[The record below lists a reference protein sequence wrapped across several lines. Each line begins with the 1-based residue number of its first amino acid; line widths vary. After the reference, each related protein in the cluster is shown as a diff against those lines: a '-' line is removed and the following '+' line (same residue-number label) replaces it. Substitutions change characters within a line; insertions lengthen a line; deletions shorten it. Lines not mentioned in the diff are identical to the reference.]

1 LNMNRTGKLLV
12 AGLMLTSVTVGAQ
25 DVDKEILN
33 WYNGKKFG
41 MSTNAAYA
49 KLLADKKI
57 RTGGGCCN

>member
-1 LNMNRTGKLLV
+1 MNRTGKLLV

-41 MSTNAAYA
+41 MSTDAAYA
-49 KLLADKKI
+49 
-57 RTGGGCCN
+57 